1 MSIMLK
7 TPVEVMKELGLKA
20 RAKRLS
26 NNLSQSGMASRSG
39 VSLGSLKR
47 FEATGQISLESLLK
61 IAMSLNC
68 MSDFE
73 EVFCEAPQRSSLFAE
88 TSAPKVR
95 CRGALK

>member
-7 TPVEVMKELGLKA
+7 TPTEVMKELGLKA

-26 NNLSQSGMASRSG
+26 RNLSQSGMADRSG

-61 IAMSLNC
+61 IALSLNC
-68 MSDFE
+68 IRDFE
-73 EVFCEAPQRSSLFAE
+73 EVFQDSSSRDSLFQK
-88 TSAPKVR
+88 TKKSKIR
-95 CRGALK
+95 SRGLLK

>member
-7 TPVEVMKELGLKA
+7 TPTEVMKELGMKA
-20 RAKRLS
+20 RAKRLTQ
-26 NNLSQSGMASRSG
+26 NLSQSGMAARSG

-68 MSDFE
+68 MRDFE
-73 EVFCEAPQRSSLFAE
+73 EVFCETPQRGSLFSE
-88 TSAPKVR
+88 TKEAKTR
-95 CRGALK
+95 QRGLLK

>member
-7 TPVEVMKELGLKA
+7 TPTEVMKELGLKA

-26 NNLSQSGMASRSG
+26 RNLSQSGMAARSG

-47 FEATGQISLESLLK
+47 FETTGQISLESLLK

-68 MSDFE
+68 MRDFE
-73 EVFCEAPQRSSLFAE
+73 EVFCETPVRGSLFQE
-88 TSAPKVR
+88 TPELKTR
-95 CRGALK
+95 CRGSLK